1 MVLFLC
7 RTAGSA
13 AVPEA
18 ADAAPRGAPEPGVRP
33 RICLV
38 LSGGGARGMAH
49 IGVLK
54 VLEDLKVPIDCI
66 AGTSMGAVVGGL
78 YASGMSARDIES
90 TMRSVDWQEAFR
102 DSPPR
107 RDLAF
112 RRKQDDRNFLVRLPL
127 GLKHGQILLPKGFIQ
142 GQKLEETLRQLTLQ
156 FDNTTDFDRLPTAFR
171 AVATDLT
178 DGSAVL
184 LDKGDLSIAMRA
196 SISAPGVFAPVDY
209 QGRLLVDGGLAENL
223 PVNVA
228 RAMGADVLI
237 VSDVSY
243 PLQPRAQL
251 DSALSIS
258 NQMLAILVRKD
269 SDRQKASLSPQDI
282 LIEPILGTT
291 TSTDF
296 TMSPGTVSSGEVAA
310 RQAML
315 RLAALGVDDEAYR
328 RYLARRAAREPGL
341 PPIEFV
347 RVDQASKRYEKTIM
361 AEMQPLIGKPL
372 NRDEV
377 GKRIT
382 ELYGLGNFETLDY
395 SLAER
400 ASTAT
405 ARAAGAAAGAGAGA
419 GTAASATDGAAAADG
434 AAGAAAAATDG
445 AAGAADET
453 GLEVHARRKSW
464 GPNYV
469 RFGLNLQDDF
479 QGNSHYNAAARFLMS
494 ELNQLGAELLTDVQ
508 IGNDPK
514 VVSEFYQPLDAA
526 RTWFL
531 APSARIEAR
540 DLAIY
545 SKNLEVA
552 DYRDREA
559 ESDLDIGRN
568 LGNWGEIRMGLHRTN
583 GLTRERYGAPGLVE
597 GQYNIGEFFFK
608 FSFDQLDNVHFPRD
622 GETFTFQWDADR
634 TDLGSDVA
642 RDRVTADWQVA
653 RSAGRN
659 TVLWWTS
666 AGSTLDG
673 NVNPTA
679 LPEFYSLGGFF
690 NLSGLAPQSLIGPQ
704 YAITRAIY
712 FRKIGRGGE
721 GLFEFPAYIGAS
733 LEAGK
738 VWDPRGVTGGGS
750 LHKDASLFFAI
761 DTYVGPVY
769 IGTGYD
775 ELGTA
780 GFYLFL
786 GRSF

>member
-1 MVLFLC
+1 MGKRSPRLGFALTLIGLFFGCHAGPARALPAADGA
-7 RTAGSA
+7 RAAVGSA
-13 AVPEA
+13 P
-18 ADAAPRGAPEPGVRP
+18 RP

-38 LSGGGARGMAH
+38 LSGGGARGIAH

-54 VLEDLKVPIDCI
+54 VLEDLQIPIDCI

-78 YASGMSARDIES
+78 YASGMSARDIEA

-142 GQKLEETLRQLTLQ
+142 GQKLQETLRQLTLP
-156 FDNTTDFDRLPTAFR
+156 FDNSTDFDRLPTAFR
-171 AVATDLT
+171 AVATDLEN
-178 DGSAVL
+178 GSAVL
-184 LDKGDLSIAMRA
+184 LDKGDLAIAMRA

-209 QGRLLVDGGLAENL
+209 DGRLLVDGGLAENL
-223 PVNVA
+223 PINVA
-228 RAMGADVLI
+228 RTMNPDILI

-243 PLQPRAQL
+243 PLQSRAQL

-269 SDRQKASLSPQDI
+269 ADHQKSSLSPQDI

-291 TSTDF
+291 ASTDF
-296 TMSPGTVSSGEVAA
+296 TTAPGTIASGEAAA
-310 RQAML
+310 RRVDA
-315 RLAALGVDDEAYR
+315 RLAALRVGDDVYR
-328 RYLARRAAREPGL
+328 EYLARRQARQPGL

-347 RVDQASKRYEKTIM
+347 RVDAASKRYEKTIM
-361 AEMQPLIGKPL
+361 AEMQPLVGKAL
-372 NRDEV
+372 NRDAV

-395 SLAER
+395 SLVER
-400 ASTAT
+400 GPPPA
-405 ARAAGAAAGAGAGA
+405 
-419 GTAASATDGAAAADG
+419 
-434 AAGAAAAATDG
+434 G
-445 AAGAADET
+445 AAGAADATADGADAPDET
-453 GLEVHARRKSW
+453 GLELHARRKSW

-494 ELNQLGAELLTDVQ
+494 ELNELGAELLTDVQ
-508 IGNDPK
+508 IGNDPR
-514 VVSEFYQPLDAA
+514 VASEFYQPLDAA

-531 APSARIEAR
+531 APRARIETR

-559 ESDLDIGRN
+559 EADLDIGRN

-583 GLTRERYGAPGLVE
+583 GLTRERYGLPRLVE
-597 GQYNIGEFFFK
+597 QQYNIGEFFFK
-608 FSFDQLDNVHFPRD
+608 FSYDQLDNVHFPRA
-622 GETFTFQWDADR
+622 GETLTLQWDADR

-642 RDRVTADWQVA
+642 RDRVSADWLIA

-659 TVLWWTS
+659 TLLWWTS

-690 NLSGLAPQSLIGPQ
+690 NLSGLAPQSLLGPQ
-704 YAITRAIY
+704 YGITRAIY

-721 GLFEFPAYIGAS
+721 GLFDFPAYIGAS
-733 LEAGK
+733 LELGK
-738 VWDPRGVTGGGS
+738 VWGPRSIAGNASV
-750 LHKDASLFFAI
+750 HKDASLFFAI

-769 IGTGYD
+769 LGTGYD

-786 GRSF
+786 GRQF